1 MTSITKNIYNNPN
14 ISRRFKPADKSKY
27 YIYKFELFS
36 KSAIAFSKVAGGVGD
51 KIFQYL
57 DWKKEMNGRQFET
70 LPESVFYGQ
79 WGIRRQR
86 VAEALLKLEAAGL
99 VVLQKEKGK
108 KTRLKLATPRGQL
121 NGK

>member
-14 ISRRFKPADKSKY
+14 TSRRFRR
-27 YIYKFELFS
+27 
-36 KSAIAFSKVAGGVGD
+36 G
-51 KIFQYL
+51 
-57 DWKKEMNGRQFET
+57 FET

-108 KTRLKLATPRGQL
+108 KTRVKLATPRGQL